1 MVAEAVPSNEAT
13 LYQNSVLT
21 QNVYE
26 KFEPAVFRSLR
37 TDKDVHH
44 HKAVTQEDQVV
55 EQNVT
60 PIKVNG
66 NVIGALIM
74 EKDITRQIKNE
85 EKLYVLSRA
94 TETISELFKYPSSEQ
109 IFVPDMIEEAL
120 FYLDTSFVVQYY
132 NLKGEKIVQ
141 DLTDKQCDLN
151 ISILDIF
158 PDFGYILNDDRV
170 IVIENRAILNK
181 HFQIKCI
188 KLFTDQKLTGY
199 LMMLK
204 DITDAKEKEK
214 AVISKTVAIREVHHR
229 VKNNLQTVASLL
241 RLQMRMDV
249 PEESKHYFQ
258 ESLNRILCIASVY
271 EVILSE
277 SDSDHVNIATLIEK
291 IGNALV
297 YSETAEQAVNISYDI
312 DNQLYLPSHLA
323 ISVALIGNEIITNSL
338 QHAFKQT
345 AKGNIVVTLCHE
357 QTETLYTLKVQDN
370 GTGDGHYS
378 SSFGLN
384 IVSTIAENDLDGH
397 FNIAQNDTGT
407 LAQLVFQYKGE

>member
-1 MVAEAVPSNEAT
+1 MIAEAVPSNEAT
-13 LYQNSVLT
+13 LYQNSVVT

-37 TDKDVHH
+37 TDTDVHH
-44 HKAVTQEDQVV
+44 HKAVTQEGQVV

-60 PIKVNG
+60 PIKVND

-74 EKDITRQIKNE
+74 ERDITRQIKNE

-132 NLKGEKIVQ
+132 NLKGEKMVQ

-158 PDFGYILNDDRV
+158 PDFDYILNDDRV
-170 IVIENRAILNK
+170 IVIENKAIRNK
-181 HFQIKCI
+181 HFQIKCV
-188 KLFTDQKLTGY
+188 KLFTDQHLTGY

-214 AVISKTVAIREVHHR
+214 ALISKTVAIREVHHR

-277 SDSDHVNIATLIEK
+277 SDSDHVNTATLIEK

-297 YSETAEQAVNISYDI
+297 YSETAEQEVNISYDI
-312 DNQLYLPSHLA
+312 DKQLYLPSHLA
-323 ISVALIGNEIITNSL
+323 IAVALIGNELITNSL

-345 AKGNIVVTLCHE
+345 AKGNIVVTLCYE
-357 QTETLYTLKVQDN
+357 QRAALYTLKVQDN
-370 GTGDGHYS
+370 GIGHGHYP

-384 IVSTIAENDLDGH
+384 IVSTIAENDLDGN
-397 FNIAQNDTGT
+397 FNIVQNDTGT